1 MKIFTVYS
9 PNSTFIFSKKLLI
22 GQGCGSLG
30 LGGHGG
36 PGGPGGSGGPGDPG
50 GQGGQP

>member
-22 GQGCGSLG
+22 GQGSGSLG

-36 PGGPGGSGGPGDPG
+36 PGGPGGPGD
-50 GQGGQP
+50 QGGQP